1 MLSCVVLCLLLS
13 LKAAGQA
20 LPQAQA
26 YFAQGLWQHTLQALH
41 QDSSVAAEIL
51 RGKMFLELYEF
62 TEAQKCFEKARIQQ
76 QGEAN
81 TEALAATEAYLLK
94 VYSGLRQNQ
103 VALLQ
108 AQKLEVFLTK
118 NKTSKALN
126 LLLYEAIGTAYRIQW
141 NPPALSKAF
150 DYYQKALH
158 LAAGSPEEIQLLHFL
173 GNWYNDQ
180 MAYLGG
186 TLASS
191 SSYEIRISTLA
202 EMDKL
207 YLLALAS
214 YQQALTLCER
224 WLPAKHSKKAFLY
237 FGICAA
243 QAKVVK
249 QEADVLRVLHT
260 IQEGLQAVL
269 YDYTARDPYAA
280 LPKALLYTSLPA
292 LSYLLQ
298 FRADMLG
305 ALYRRNGQEQVLQAA
320 YSNYKSCVRI
330 LDELQYYYPQS
341 HLHLTMM
348 NAYNNATYINL
359 MALAHELWQKKD
371 DAKYLE
377 EAFWYSEK
385 SKYALLTQNKTM
397 NRDFA
402 ALSQKAYWT
411 ERRYLAQATAAEQ
424 AAAQNQLQILLQ
436 EEKSQ
441 QQSIGSLQALQEKIP
456 ADMAII
462 SYTDGRAFNNAYF
475 VLLLTKSK
483 AVLLKIPKTKHWEL
497 IEQDIESLQEAL
509 LQHDASGF
517 ATKAFGI
524 YEQCLQPIAT
534 QLQAYKKLLIIPDG
548 KLAYL
553 PFEALLSSPATGQS
567 FQKMPFLIHQWQI
580 QYGFS
585 IHLSFSQE
593 AVPTSAQKVFWIP
606 QFPKDSLTPLPYQQ
620 RLATLLQ
627 EKYQFTAQNPTQDL
641 VNQQSGTVLH
651 ISTHALIN
659 YQSPEASAL
668 WLPQKLLSGQV
679 EGLSMAY
686 RLVLLNTCESSRGKV
701 QMGEGVW
708 SLARA
713 FKKAGAESLM
723 ATLWQADDRS
733 IAAINTYFYE
743 HLADGYPSD
752 EALHKAKKRFLEQA
766 EAPEAYNPYYWA
778 VLIHLGA
785 PQQIYAARAW
795 WQVSPWVIGVLGAM
809 LLFIGIFYKWSTSQR
824 RAISS

>member
-1 MLSCVVLCLLLS
+1 M
-13 LKAAGQA
+13 
-20 LPQAQA
+20 
-26 YFAQGLWQHTLQALH
+26 
-41 QDSSVAAEIL
+41 
-51 RGKMFLELYEF
+51 ELYEF
-62 TEAQKCFEKARIQQ
+62 TEAQKCFEKARARQ
-76 QGEAN
+76 QGETNAV
-81 TEALAATEAYLLK
+81 ASTEAYLLK
-94 VYSGLRQNQ
+94 VYSGLRQNRL
-103 VALLQ
+103 ALSQ
-108 AQKLEVFLTK
+108 AQKLEAFLEE
-118 NKTSKALN
+118 NSASKELSI
-126 LLLYEAIGTAYRIQW
+126 LLYEAIGTAYRIQW

-150 DYYQKALH
+150 DYYQKALR
-158 LAAGSPEEIQLLHFL
+158 LAVGSPEEIQLLHLL

-191 SSYEIRISTLA
+191 SSPEIRTSALA

-214 YQQALTLCER
+214 YQKALVLCEQ
-224 WLPAKHSKKAFLY
+224 WLPAKHPKKAFLY

-243 QAKVVK
+243 QAKVMK

-260 IQEGLQAVL
+260 IQEGLQVVL
-269 YDYTARDPYAA
+269 YNYSSADIYEA
-280 LPKALLYTSLPA
+280 LPEPMLYTSLPA

-298 FRADMLG
+298 FRAEILG
-305 ALYRRNGQEQVLQAA
+305 VLYRYNGQEKALQAA
-320 YSNYKSCVRI
+320 YNNYKSCVRV

-359 MALAHELWQKKD
+359 MASAHELWQKKGD
-371 DAKYLE
+371 SKYVE

-385 SKYALLTQNKTM
+385 SKYALLAEDKTLKK
-397 NRDFA
+397 DFA
-402 ALSQKAYWT
+402 KLSQKAYWT
-411 ERRYLAQATAAEQ
+411 ERRYLAQASAAEQ
-424 AAAQNQLQILLQ
+424 TAAQAQLQRLLQ
-436 EEKSQ
+436 EEKSRQ
-441 QQSIGSLQALQEKIP
+441 QASGSLQALQEKIP
-456 ADMAII
+456 ADMAIV

-475 VLLLTKSK
+475 VLLLTKNK
-483 AVLLKIPKTKHWEL
+483 AELLKISKTKHWEL

-509 LQHDASGF
+509 LQHNAPAF
-517 ATKAFGI
+517 AKKAFGL
-524 YEQCLQPIAT
+524 YEQCLQPVAT
-534 QLQAYKKLLIIPDG
+534 KLKAYKKLLLIPDG

-585 IHLSFSQE
+585 IHLSFGQE
-593 AVPTSAQKVFWIP
+593 AAPPKAQKVFWIP
-606 QFPKDSLTPLPYQQ
+606 TFPKDSLAPLPYQQ
-620 RLATLLQ
+620 KLAALLQ
-627 EKYQFTAQNPTQDL
+627 EKYQFRAQNPAQDL
-641 VNQQSGTVLH
+641 AAQQSGTVLH

-659 YQSPEASAL
+659 YQAPEASVL

-679 EGLSMAY
+679 EGLSMDY

-723 ATLWQADDRS
+723 ATLWEADDRS

-743 HLADGYPSD
+743 YLADGYPSD

-778 VLIHLGA
+778 ALIHLGP
-785 PQQIYAARAW
+785 PQQIYAVQAW
-795 WQVSPWVIGVLGAM
+795 RQAKPWWIGG
-809 LLFIGIFYKWSTSQR
+809 LLLLIGIMLKKSAFVRKSF
-824 RAISS
+824 